1 VLITSSIPREGKT
14 TLALS
19 LAAYLS
25 FLGKRVLLIDL
36 GFRQRAHLGAAK
48 DAAETGIVD
57 LSLQG
62 SPADLIRHNQETGVD
77 YLPMA
82 SHRIDPLTFFASEQM
97 LGFVR
102 QMRERY
108 DCVIIDGPPLLGAA
122 EARLLPSLV
131 DRLLLVVRWGRT
143 RREIARNAMA
153 LLRDSGCLKEARNDF
168 AASILTQVDLKRHAR
183 YRYGDVGE
191 FLSSH
196 KEYYSR
202 PPRSG
207 REMGDKEPTAGNDDM
222 QAEPGRLFLQ

>member
-1 VLITSSIPREGKT
+1 MPREGKT

-19 LAAYLS
+19 LAAYVSL
-25 FLGKRVLLIDL
+25 LGKRVLLIDL

-48 DAAETGIVD
+48 CTTETTETGVVD
-57 LSLQG
+57 LPLPNRP
-62 SPADLIRHNQETGVD
+62 PAELIRHLRETGVD

-82 SHRIDPLTFFASEQM
+82 SHRLDPLTFFASEQM

-108 DCVIIDGPPLLGAA
+108 DCVIIDGPPVLGAA

-143 RREIARNAMA
+143 RREIARNAMI
-153 LLRDSGCLKEARNDF
+153 LLRDSGCLKEGRSDF

-196 KEYYSR
+196 KQYYSR
-202 PPRSG
+202 PPRSRG
-207 REMGDKEPTAGNDDM
+207 ETGDNEPA
-222 QAEPGRLFLQ
+222 AEN